1 MKKITKNRGFSLIE
15 VLIALLVLALG
26 ILGISKLQGTL
37 IRNSSDAN
45 QRSVASSLAQ
55 MKIDDLR
62 SYVLMS
68 EVDYTG
74 DGVDDA
80 WQAGLTTAQQSFAYI
95 ATNQGGAADSTPD
108 NVGDFNRSQL
118 INGDITFQNYVFNL
132 SWEVDDYYYD
142 DHDADPS
149 TPEVASTTPSG
160 DIDFKT
166 ATVTVTWDNE
176 TIALSTA
183 IDAYAPAMTSLADNS
198 STGGTSPLANYTPEA
213 APDVI
218 DIGVGVDVDSGTG
231 KLRQTTKPLPDA
243 VKTGADS
250 NTLVTFEVVTY
261 HQNPDDAAEFFS
273 DRNEEFQ
280 TVDCSCLLSGTS
292 ATSYPPGYIVW
303 DQADKDR
310 YDTVGAPISKATAT
324 QTGNANAVDSACTVC
339 CRDHHDATDALSPIK
354 YVDGTPSGDHRHF
367 MADGSTAGAGDVYIE
382 SCRFKRIDGVMRVFQ
397 DWNFLDLTVMNRNN
411 LVTGDPLQE
420 QYTDY
425 VTQLVKDEI
434 EGTGIA
440 AKPPLRKPINT
451 AVGTI
456 QQLESRVVYIDNV
469 YDEAGSLSSE
479 YASYVADGNNV
490 DRLERVPFADI
501 NMTLLSVWSD
511 DPTAATVSVRKD
523 AVATVSDPDNDYY
536 GTYSR
541 GLITAHAAA
550 VAPGVDITASMN
562 KSNDGITQ
570 ISVNPTPLAS
580 VTDTVQVIVAATATN
595 ITVTGDMTLT
605 APGGAKVTMN
615 TSECAFDSGSSGPF
629 TCSYPSGSNVDISI
643 SVLKKNDCSG
653 SGTFSQNNVTTTISA
668 GVIAVACDIP
678 A

>member
-45 QRSVASSLAQ
+45 QRSVAASLAQ

-95 ATNQGGAADSTPD
+95 ATNQGGAANSTPD

-142 DHDADPS
+142 DDDADPA
-149 TPEVASTTPSG
+149 TPQVASMTPSG

-176 TIALSTA
+176 TVVLSTA

-198 STGGTSPLANYTPEA
+198 GTGGTPPQANYTPEA

-218 DIGVGVDVDSGTG
+218 DISVDTGNG

-261 HQNPDDAAEFFS
+261 HQNPDDAAEFFA

-280 TVDCSCLLSGTS
+280 TVDCTCSLSGSS
-292 ATSYPPGYIVW
+292 ATNYPPGYIVW
-303 DQADKDR
+303 DQADNDR
-310 YDTVGAPISKATAT
+310 YDTVGIPISKATAT

-339 CRDHHDATDALSPIK
+339 CRDHHDADASPIK
-354 YVDGTPSGDHRHF
+354 YVAGTASGDHAHY
-367 MADGSTAGAGDVYIE
+367 MADGSTAGAGDEYIE

-397 DWNFLDLTVMNRNN
+397 DWNFMDLTVMNRNN
-411 LVTGDPLQE
+411 LVTGDPLQDE
-420 QYTDY
+420 YTAY
-425 VTQLVKDEI
+425 VAQLVKDEI
-434 EGTGIA
+434 EGTGSA
-440 AKPPLRKPINT
+440 TKPPLRTPINT

-456 QQLESRVVYIDNV
+456 QQLESRLVYIDNV
-469 YDEAGSLSSE
+469 YNESGSLSTAYST
-479 YASYVADGNNV
+479 YVTDSGNV
-490 DRLERVPFADI
+490 ERLERVPFADI
-501 NMTLLSVWSD
+501 NMTLLSAWSA
-511 DPTAATVSVRKD
+511 PSSATVSVRND

-643 SVLKKNDCSG
+643 SVLKKNNCSG
-653 SGTFSQNNVTTTISA
+653 TGTFSQNNVTSDISA
-668 GVIAVACDIP
+668 GVIAVVCS
-678 A
+678 